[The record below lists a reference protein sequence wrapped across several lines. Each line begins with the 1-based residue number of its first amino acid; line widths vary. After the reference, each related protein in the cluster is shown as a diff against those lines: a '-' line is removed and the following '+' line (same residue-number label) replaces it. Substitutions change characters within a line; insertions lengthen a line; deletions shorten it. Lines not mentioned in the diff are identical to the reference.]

1 MNENKNNYQIDAVQI
16 LSMLLKRW
24 WLIVVAAVVCAA
36 GAFGYT
42 KLLVTPTYSAS
53 ATLIIDGGAAFNYT
67 QILAGQYQSAD
78 YPYILSAN
86 VTLERVADKLNDSSF
101 EKNGGK
107 PYREY
112 TSGNLSPMISG
123 EAVEGSRIFVIK
135 VKSENP
141 DEAALIANT
150 IVDVFPE
157 RVEEIIKGEDLVNV
171 VDYATT
177 PSRPSSPNL
186 IVNLIVGFAI
196 GAVAGIVAAV
206 IMGYSNDTI
215 GGESW
220 LIQTFKDDIPLL
232 TVVPDTGS
240 KGGYRRDRYG
250 RYRYGRYKYKYSQSY
265 YSRGAKKNEG
275 SEGEKNV

>member
-42 KLLVTPTYSAS
+42 KLFVTPTYSAN

-101 EKNGGK
+101 EENGGK
-107 PYREY
+107 PYRTY
-112 TSGNLSPMISG
+112 TAANLSSMISG

-150 IVDVFPE
+150 VVDVFPE

-186 IVNLIVGFAI
+186 GVNLVVGFAL
-196 GAVAGIVAAV
+196 GAIAGIIAAV
-206 IMGYSNDTI
+206 VIGYSSDTLD
-215 GGESW
+215 GESW

-232 TVVPDTGS
+232 TVVPDSSS
-240 KGGYRRDRYG
+240 KSANRRDRYKYG
-250 RYRYGRYKYKYSQSY
+250 RYRYKYSQGY
-265 YSRGAKKNEG
+265 YSSKGNKTEG
-275 SEGEKNV
+275 SEGAKNV